1 MLKPLLISCGLM
13 LPNWALAQDCVILLH
28 GLARSEAS
36 FALMARSLRGQGYH
50 VVNPEFSTRGKPIE
64 ALVSETLPEAVADC
78 GARRLHFVT
87 HSLGGIMVRAYLAWA
102 QPENLGHVVMLGPPN
117 KGSEVVDAMQALAAF
132 DWVNGPAGRQL
143 GTDASSFPNRL
154 PRVNFSLGIIAG
166 TVSFNPV
173 YSNFIDG
180 PDDGKVSVEST
191 RVEGM
196 RDHLILPVSH
206 SFMMNNPLVIAQ
218 VSHYLKTGAFDASL
232 TLRDVSLDMIL
243 KALRL
248 RSGDPHRN

>member
-1 MLKPLLISCGLM
+1 
-13 LPNWALAQDCVILLH
+13 
-28 GLARSEAS
+28 
-36 FALMARSLRGQGYH
+36 
-50 VVNPEFSTRGKPIE
+50 
-64 ALVSETLPEAVADC
+64 
-78 GARRLHFVT
+78 
-87 HSLGGIMVRAYLAWA
+87 MVRAYLAWA
-102 QPENLGHVVMLGPPN
+102 KPETLGHVVMLGPPN

-143 GTDASSFPNRL
+143 STESSSFPNRL
-154 PRVNFSLGIIAG
+154 PKVNFSLGIIAG
-166 TVSFNPV
+166 TVSFNPL

-218 VSHYLKTGAFDASL
+218 VSHYLKTGAFDHSL
-232 TLRDVSLDMIL
+232 TLGEVSWDVVL

-248 RSGDPHRN
+248 GLGDRHRP

>member
-1 MLKPLLISCGLM
+1 
-13 LPNWALAQDCVILLH
+13 
-28 GLARSEAS
+28 
-36 FALMARSLRGQGYH
+36 
-50 VVNPEFSTRGKPIE
+50 
-64 ALVSETLPEAVADC
+64 
-78 GARRLHFVT
+78 
-87 HSLGGIMVRAYLAWA
+87 MVRAYLAWA
-102 QPENLGHVVMLGPPN
+102 KPEKFGHVVMLGPPN
-117 KGSEVVDAMQALAAF
+117 KGSEVVDALQALAAF

-143 GTDASSFPNRL
+143 GTDAGSFPNRL
-154 PRVNFSLGIIAG
+154 PKVNFLLGIIAG

-218 VSHYLKTGAFDASL
+218 VSHYLKAGAFDADL
-232 TLRDVSLDMIL
+232 TLRDVSLDLFL
-243 KALRL
+243 KALRVGL
-248 RSGDPHRN
+248 DGSHRP

>member
-1 MLKPLLISCGLM
+1 
-13 LPNWALAQDCVILLH
+13 
-28 GLARSEAS
+28 
-36 FALMARSLRGQGYH
+36 
-50 VVNPEFSTRGKPIE
+50 
-64 ALVSETLPEAVADC
+64 
-78 GARRLHFVT
+78 
-87 HSLGGIMVRAYLAWA
+87 
-102 QPENLGHVVMLGPPN
+102 
-117 KGSEVVDAMQALAAF
+117 
-132 DWVNGPAGRQL
+132 
-143 GTDASSFPNRL
+143 L

-218 VSHYLKTGAFDASL
+218 VSHYLKAGAFNHSL
-232 TLRDVSLDMIL
+232 TLRDVSLDVLL

>member
-1 MLKPLLISCGLM
+1 M

-64 ALVSETLPEAVADC
+64 ALVSETLPEAVAGC

-102 QPENLGHVVMLGPPN
+102 KPENLGHVVMLGPPN
-117 KGSEVVDAMQALAAF
+117 RGSEVVDAMQTLAAF

-143 GTDASSFPNRL
+143 GTDAGSFPNRL
-154 PRVNFSLGIIAG
+154 PKVNF
-166 TVSFNPV
+166 
-173 YSNFIDG
+173 
-180 PDDGKVSVEST
+180 
-191 RVEGM
+191 RW
-196 RDHLILPVSH
+196 
-206 SFMMNNPLVIAQ
+206 
-218 VSHYLKTGAFDASL
+218 
-232 TLRDVSLDMIL
+232 VSLPARSVLTRCIPIL
-243 KALRL
+243 SMGQMMEKFPAKAPEWK
-248 RSGDPHRN
+248 GCAII